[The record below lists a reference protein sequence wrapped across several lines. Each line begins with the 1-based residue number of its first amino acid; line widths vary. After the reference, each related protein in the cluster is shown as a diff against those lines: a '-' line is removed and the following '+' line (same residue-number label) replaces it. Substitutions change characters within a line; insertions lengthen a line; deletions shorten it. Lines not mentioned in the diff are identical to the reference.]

1 MNYVKL
7 SDLRKIYDDHSLKE
21 AHRVIK
27 DKNYCSIVLGM
38 YKYEGPEDILFPKTI
53 PSFVKDDLTKFFFF
67 MVLVKYY
74 DELFDI
80 TSRVKGKIT
89 FLSF

>member
-7 SDLRKIYDDHSLKE
+7 SALRKIYDDHSSLKE
-21 AHRVIK
+21 VHRGMT

-38 YKYEGPEDILFPKTI
+38 YKYEGPEDILFLKLYLLSSKTI
-53 PSFVKDDLTKFFFF
+53 LPSFFF

-80 TSRVKGKIT
+80 TS
-89 FLSF
+89 